1 MSDLCVL
8 ETHEIMFFHVSLASV
23 LLDTDVHEQHQGC
36 SLWNSTFTTPECLQD
51 PTGRKRRS
59 NANGSGIV
67 EALFP
72 ACPRDSDLR
81 RKHSQRERACSV
93 REPAPCQDFPS
104 LLGEGGEG
112 SEKRS
117 QGRTGLMQSPLFY
130 EHLYYLLLK
139 KS

>member
-1 MSDLCVL
+1 MNSTKVVHSGILHSPPQNVFKIPQEGKEGAMQLVVGLWKLCSQHVL
-8 ETHEIMFFHVSLASV
+8 ETVTSDE
-23 LLDTDVHEQHQGC
+23 
-36 SLWNSTFTTPECLQD
+36 ST
-51 PTGRKRRS
+51 
-59 NANGSGIV
+59 V
-67 EALFP
+67 
-72 ACPRDSDLR
+72 
-81 RKHSQRERACSV
+81 SV
-93 REPAPCQDFPS
+93 REPAAQGNFSAPCQDFPS